1 LITST
6 LRDIFKIN
14 LGVKAD
20 ERVLIFTD
28 RPSEEEEIDE
38 SDKERR
44 LKLRSLSLF
53 ATEIGK
59 NFCKTII
66 FHEYPAT
73 GSHGA
78 EPPEEL
84 WEFAFG
90 RKTVDALRK
99 EKLLLLLLLKNA
111 ANRDI
116 KRAEE
121 IIRKYKKNAVH
132 CVIAL
137 SNYSTSH
144 TRFRDFMTRICGCR
158 YASMPLF
165 DISMLEGAMNVN
177 WKALARRTDMIS
189 KEVNRTEFV
198 EVKTFN
204 GSFLS
209 FSKTGR
215 KAGSD
220 TGILKKPGSFGN
232 LPAGEVYI
240 APLEGTAKGR
250 LVIEWAPTRRLTSPI
265 ILTIKDGV
273 AVGVEG
279 DDSYVE
285 YLKAKLD
292 ERKENTNIAEFGIG
306 TNDRATRLDNILES
320 EKILGTI
327 HIALGDNSSFGGK
340 VKTPFHQ
347 DFVFL
352 KPTVTLIHKDGSR
365 NIILKSGKLILE
377 DRT

>member
-1 LITST
+1 MITST
-6 LRDIFKIN
+6 LRDIFRIN
-14 LGVKAD
+14 LGVKED
-20 ERVLIFTD
+20 EKVLIFTD
-28 RPSEEEEIDE
+28 RPSEREEIDE
-38 SDKERR
+38 VDKNRR
-44 LKLRSLSLF
+44 LKLRCFSLF
-53 ATEIGK
+53 AAEIGK
-59 NFCKTII
+59 NICKTVI

-90 RKTVDALRK
+90 KKALETLRK
-99 EKLLLLLLLKNA
+99 EKLLLPLLLKNA
-111 ANRDI
+111 EDREI

-121 IIRKYKKNAVH
+121 IIRRYKKNTVD
-132 CVIAL
+132 CVIAI

-144 TRFRDFMTRICGCR
+144 TRFRDFLTRICGCR

-165 DISMLEGAMNVN
+165 DITMLEGAMHVD
-177 WKALARRTDMIS
+177 WKALAKRTEKIA
-189 KEVNRTEFV
+189 KEVNRAEFV
-198 EVKTFN
+198 EVKTRN
-204 GSFLS
+204 GSFIS
-209 FSKTGR
+209 FSKKGR

-240 APLEGTAKGR
+240 APLEGTARGR
-250 LVIEWAPTRRLTSPI
+250 LILEWAPTRHLSSPI
-265 ILTIKDGV
+265 ILMIKDGIV
-273 AVGVEG
+273 VNIEG
-279 DDSYVE
+279 EEAYVE
-285 YLKAKLD
+285 YLRGKLD
-292 ERKENTNIAEFGIG
+292 ERKENSNIAEFGIG

-347 DFVFL
+347 DFIFL
-352 KPTVTLIHKDGSR
+352 KPTVTLIHKDGSKQA
-365 NIILKSGKLILE
+365 ILKSGKLICE
-377 DRT
+377 GCA